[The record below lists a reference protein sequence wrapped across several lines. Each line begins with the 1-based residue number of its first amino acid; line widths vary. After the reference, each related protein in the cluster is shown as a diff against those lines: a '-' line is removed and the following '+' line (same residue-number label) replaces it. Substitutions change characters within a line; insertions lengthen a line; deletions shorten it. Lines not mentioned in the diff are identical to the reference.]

1 MENAI
6 ITVTRYHRQMNEE
19 PIQAFTLIDMQ
30 TAFYILGIGL
40 FGCLCV
46 FAGEIYYYKRY
57 QRLRPRPKTKENAN
71 NYHVQR
77 AQQIKNHIIMND
89 KGAYNNTNNFKSFR
103 IHLYDK
109 KHGFH
114 Y

>member
-1 MENAI
+1 MNIWYAQVENAI

-40 FGCLCV
+40 FGCLCI
-46 FAGEIYYYKRY
+46 FSGEIYYYRKY
-57 QRLRPRPKTKENAN
+57 HRLQNAN
-71 NYHVQR
+71 NCHVQR
-77 AQQIKNHIIMND
+77 VQQIKNPIKMNE
-89 KGAYNNTNNFKSFR
+89 KGAYNNTNKFKSFQ

-109 KHGFH
+109 KHGLH